1 MNLKLLINL
10 FVYSGSNFKA
20 MRGLDT
26 QIAMTV
32 LQGVIKKEMSI
43 QEVTV
48 ECREMKLKEVQEMF
62 VRETG
67 VSSWREAEKE
77 FPAFATP
84 EALDEFKK
92 YPVKSMPQRYI
103 TRIESYTNISVGLA

>member
-10 FVYSGSNFKA
+10 FAYSGSNFKA

-62 VRETG
+62 VRLACLHG
-67 VSSWREAEKE
+67 EKQRRNSQ
-77 FPAFATP
+77 PLP
-84 EALDEFKK
+84 HQKPLMNSRSAL
-92 YPVKSMPQRYI
+92 
-103 TRIESYTNISVGLA
+103 

>member
-10 FVYSGSNFKA
+10 FVYSGSNFKD

-43 QEVTV
+43 QEMTV
-48 ECREMKLKEVQEMF
+48 ECREIKKLKEVQEI
-62 VRETG
+62 VRD
-67 VSSWREAEKE
+67 WRVFMERSREGI
-77 FPAFATP
+77 PS
-84 EALDEFKK
+84 LCH
-92 YPVKSMPQRYI
+92 
-103 TRIESYTNISVGLA
+103 TRSP

>member
-1 MNLKLLINL
+1 M

-26 QIAMTV
+26 QIAITV

-43 QEVTV
+43 QEMTV
-48 ECREMKLKEVQEMF
+48 ECREIKKLKEVQEMF

-92 YPVKSMPQRYI
+92 CPVKSMPQRYI

>member
-1 MNLKLLINL
+1 
-10 FVYSGSNFKA
+10 
-20 MRGLDT
+20 
-26 QIAMTV
+26 
-32 LQGVIKKEMSI
+32 
-43 QEVTV
+43 
-48 ECREMKLKEVQEMF
+48 MF

-92 YPVKSMPQRYI
+92 CPVKSMPQRYI

>member
-1 MNLKLLINL
+1 M
-10 FVYSGSNFKA
+10 
-20 MRGLDT
+20 
-26 QIAMTV
+26 
-32 LQGVIKKEMSI
+32 
-43 QEVTV
+43 
-48 ECREMKLKEVQEMF
+48 
-62 VRETG
+62 
-67 VSSWREAEKE
+67 SSWREAEKE

>member
-43 QEVTV
+43 QEITV
-48 ECREMKLKEVQEMF
+48 ECREIKKLKEVQEMF
-62 VRETG
+62 VRLACLHG
-67 VSSWREAEKE
+67 EKQRRNSQ
-77 FPAFATP
+77 PLP
-84 EALDEFKK
+84 HQKPLMNSRSAL
-92 YPVKSMPQRYI
+92 
-103 TRIESYTNISVGLA
+103 

>member
-1 MNLKLLINL
+1 MRHNVHVFNILS
-10 FVYSGSNFKA
+10 FAYTASNFKA

-26 QIAMTV
+26 QMAKTV

-43 QEVTV
+43 QEMIV
-48 ECREMKLKEVQEMF
+48 ECREIKKLKEVQEMF

-67 VSSWREAEKE
+67 VPSWSEAKKE

-84 EALDEFKK
+84 EALDEFKNC
-92 YPVKSMPQRYI
+92 PMKSVPQR
-103 TRIESYTNISVGLA
+103 

>member
-1 MNLKLLINL
+1 M
-10 FVYSGSNFKA
+10 
-20 MRGLDT
+20 
-26 QIAMTV
+26 
-32 LQGVIKKEMSI
+32 
-43 QEVTV
+43 
-48 ECREMKLKEVQEMF
+48 ECREINKLKEMF
-62 VRETG
+62 MRETG

-92 YPVKSMPQRYI
+92 CPVKSMPQRYI

>member
-92 YPVKSMPQRYI
+92 CPVKSMPQRYI